1 MTTTK
6 NKHLLEFAETLD
18 SKPPGTVLGLV
29 TFTAAPILALGV
41 LIGMGTSS
49 LRASG
54 EKLSL
59 QNQLK
64 ATEQAFEQFRAT
76 TKTQN
81 QLLDKLCNTV
91 EELNNASN

>member
-1 MTTTK
+1 MHQTK
-6 NKHLLEFAETLD
+6 NQHLLEFAERLD

-64 ATEQAFEQFRAT
+64 ATEQEFKQFRGT

-91 EELNNASN
+91 EELNNADK